1 MKIEHIFDNNG
12 NFKITGY
19 DPYRNGDN
27 REYQKYHE
35 YLFDKE
41 GDARWRAVQEVE
53 VFIKKHNCS
62 PFCDAVKYYYSKD
75 WGANTKYNYS
85 SVYVWR

>member
-27 REYQKYHE
+27 REYQKYHK
-35 YLFDKE
+35 YLFDE
-41 GDARWRAVQEVE
+41 GDNAQWRAIQEVE

-62 PFCDAVKYYYSKD
+62 PFCDAVKYYYSAD
-75 WGANTKYNYS
+75 WGANTRYNYS
-85 SVYVWR
+85 SVYAWR

>member
-27 REYQKYHE
+27 REYKKYHE
-35 YLFDKE
+35 YLFSE
-41 GDARWRAVQEVE
+41 GGDAKWGAVEEAE
-53 VFIKKHNCS
+53 VFIKKHSCS
-62 PFCDAVKYYYSKD
+62 PFSDIVKYYYSRD
-75 WGANTKYNYS
+75 FGANTRYNYT
-85 SVYVWR
+85 SVYMWR